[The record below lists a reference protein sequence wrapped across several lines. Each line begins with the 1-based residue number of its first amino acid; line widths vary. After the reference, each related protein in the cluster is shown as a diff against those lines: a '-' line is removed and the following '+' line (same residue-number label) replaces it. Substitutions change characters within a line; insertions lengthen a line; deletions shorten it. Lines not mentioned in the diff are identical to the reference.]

1 VVYAGDVVV
10 SLLRGDPAGLTWL
23 RFQWLGIAFVPAAY
37 LHLSDSLLRTSFAYS
52 RPRRI
57 GVFLAYASSLVF
69 FILALTTDL
78 VVQDGVTTEQLAYL
92 AAGPLFPVFAL
103 YYAITTGGGAFNIAL
118 ARRRCLTPTARRRM
132 TYMTIAF
139 IAPALGVFPFLLFT
153 GMSAYLSP
161 ILVLALASLGNL
173 AVAVMLVLMGYA
185 VAYYGILTPDRVVKD
200 SLIHYLLRGPF
211 VGICVIVVMLVIP
224 RVETILGLPRD
235 TALVFAAVITVVLLQ
250 LLIDMAEPFIDQ
262 IIYRQD
268 LEELLWIQELD
279 DRLLTTTDLA
289 QFLENLLAA
298 LCELLRVR
306 TSFVLTQASGQ
317 WHLEASAGPKAD
329 ARAFLEQADHS
340 TLLKACTASPSEE
353 NGEEGETLDT
363 LRFYSYSGYWLLPLH
378 ARNGSETLGILALQA
393 PEEPVALTAP
403 SQEAIRALIGQAE
416 VALQDRQLQQSIFD
430 TLRRII
436 PEIDRIQRWRS
447 TVRYVDTQP
456 LEAIADSPL
465 YAPEYHQW
473 VKDAL
478 AHYWGGPKLSRS
490 PLLQLQVVRQALKE
504 EGHPARALRAVL
516 DRAIEALRPSG
527 QRHLAASEWVLYNI
541 LEMRFVQGQ
550 RVRDIAG
557 QLAMSE
563 SDLYRKQRVAV
574 EEVAQTLA
582 AMEER
587 LRQSSN
593 GPNATDA
600 ESD

>member
-1 VVYAGDVVV
+1 MEQITSFTVLSFANLILSSAIVLTAFSLLAFLLTHNIRSPVARAFCALLTFVSVVYAGDVVV
-10 SLLRGDPAGLTWL
+10 SLLRGDAAGLTWL

-69 FILALTTDL
+69 CIMALTTDL

-103 YYAITTGGGAFNIAL
+103 YYAVTTGGGAFNIAL

-250 LLIDMAEPFIDQ
+250 LLIGMAEPFIDQ

-317 WHLEASAGPKAD
+317 WHLEASAGPRAD
-329 ARAFLEQADHS
+329 ARAFLEQADSS
-340 TLLKACTASPSEE
+340 TLLKACTASPSEG

-490 PLLQLQVVRQALKE
+490 PLLQLQVVRQALEE

-516 DRAIEALRPSG
+516 DRAMEALRPSG
-527 QRHLAASEWVLYNI
+527 QRHSWRCASSRGSGCGTSPDNW
-541 LEMRFVQGQ
+541 
-550 RVRDIAG
+550 
-557 QLAMSE
+557 
-563 SDLYRKQRVAV
+563 
-574 EEVAQTLA
+574 
-582 AMEER
+582 
-587 LRQSSN
+587 
-593 GPNATDA
+593 P
-600 ESD
+600 